1 MFRPREQSQR
11 QPLESLRLSRFQQRR
26 LVGSWA
32 IAFRDHILPL
42 LREEEFAHFF
52 HQSHGA
58 PNRSVQVVLGI
69 LLLKEMFSL
78 SDPEAL
84 EHFAFDLRWHVA
96 LDVVDEPVSCC
107 QKTLHNFRVR
117 LREHDASRKLFEDI
131 AARLC
136 NLLDLDTAHQRL
148 DSTHIRSDCAILT
161 RLGLFCESIRL
172 FLRRLQ
178 REQRDCFNAVPEQLR
193 CRYLDDD
200 GDASR
205 YDSTDRERGKRR
217 LPVVARDLQR
227 LLERF
232 AENRELAVWPE
243 LATLQRLLSEQCHTT
258 VEPIQPKETDDDA
271 ALGAQ
276 SVQPCEPKDIC
287 SASLQTPH
295 DPDVTYGKKGQGYE
309 VHICETFGNKT
320 EAEPDKPELITFV
333 DVTPS
338 CESDV
343 HVTIPTVK
351 DLKKRN
357 MQPEHLEVD
366 ANYTGSAVIIEARE
380 MGTDVNGPV
389 KGHTALPSKDEV
401 TIGDFQV
408 DLTGAQQSKCPA
420 GHPLLS
426 QKIEETAKGK
436 EEAKTEGPTQEEK
449 MPRRIS
455 LAMLATVCAV
465 CQMAPA
471 CPMADKKDSKVE
483 GDKEGEGKKV
493 EGRRVLRMTEEELVS
508 SQRRR
513 YQTTPEYA
521 KKHSNRAGIEATNSE
536 AKRAHGL
543 AKLRVRGKE
552 RVKQAV
558 YLKLAA
564 CNIKRVVHYLG
575 RVAKRQK

>member
-1 MFRPREQSQR
+1 MFRPREQSPQ

-26 LVGSWA
+26 LAGSWA
-32 IAFRDHILPL
+32 VAFREHILPL
-42 LREEEFAHFF
+42 LREEDFAHFF
-52 HQSHGA
+52 HESHGA

-69 LLLKEMFSL
+69 LLLKDMFSL
-78 SDPEAL
+78 SDGEAL

-96 LDVVDEPVSCC
+96 LDVVAQPVSCC

-117 LREHDASRKLFEDI
+117 LREHEASRKLFENI
-131 AARLC
+131 AARLRD
-136 NLLDLDTAHQRL
+136 LLDLDTDRQRL
-148 DSTHIRSDCAILT
+148 DSTHVRSNCAVLT

-172 FLRRLQ
+172 FLRRLR
-178 REQRDCFNAVPEQLR
+178 REQRESFDALPEQLWQ
-193 CRYLDDD
+193 RYLDNE

-205 YDSTDRERGKRR
+205 YDTTDRERGKRR
-217 LPVVARDLQR
+217 LPIVARDLQR

-232 AENRELAVWPE
+232 TDRLEVAEWPE
-243 LATLQRLLSEQCHTT
+243 LAMLRRVLAEQCQATA
-258 VEPIQPKETDDDA
+258 EPIPPKQSDDDIALGPQTIQPREPKE
-271 ALGAQ
+271 L
-276 SVQPCEPKDIC
+276 C
-287 SASLQTPH
+287 SAGLQTPH

-320 EAEPDKPELITFV
+320 DEEPDKPELITFV

-338 CESDV
+338 CESDIR
-343 HVTIPTVK
+343 VTLPALK
-351 DLKKRN
+351 DLKDRG
-357 MQPEHLEVD
+357 MLPEQLEVD
-366 ANYTGSAVIIEARE
+366 SNYTSSVVIIEGRQ
-380 MGTDVNGPV
+380 MGTDINGPV
-389 KGHTALPSKDEV
+389 KGPTELPSSDEV

-408 DLTGAQQSKCPA
+408 DLTGGQQSQCPA
-420 GHPLLS
+420 GHPVLS
-426 QKIEETAKGK
+426 LKIEEKTAKGK
-436 EEAKTEGPTQEEK
+436 EEAEAGTQEEK
-449 MPRRIS
+449 TSRRIN

-471 CPMADKKDSKVE
+471 CPMEDKKR
-483 GDKEGEGKKV
+483 GKENSGKKE
-493 EGRRVLRMTEEELVS
+493 EGQRVLQMTEEELVS

-521 KKHSNRAGIEATNSE
+521 NKHSNRAGIEATNSE

-543 AKLRVRGKE
+543 GKLRVRGEE

-575 RVAKRQK
+575 RVAKRQN